1 MASAPTTATPSVPD
15 WMPPKASGLATVNLK
30 ALLAESEF
38 RGSLEA
44 ELQETLNG
52 LDGLRQENANLTET
66 LGRAENDRA
75 ALQSRAK
82 ELSEELEAV
91 VTSPGWKLISSYRD
105 WLQDKVWTKPWLGK
119 PYEAVAQR
127 ILGGGDSRRSY

>member
-1 MASAPTTATPSVPD
+1 M
-15 WMPPKASGLATVNLK
+15 NLK

-105 WLQDKVWTKPWLGK
+105 WLQDKVWTKPWLRK

-127 ILGGGDSRRSY
+127 ILGGGDSRRS